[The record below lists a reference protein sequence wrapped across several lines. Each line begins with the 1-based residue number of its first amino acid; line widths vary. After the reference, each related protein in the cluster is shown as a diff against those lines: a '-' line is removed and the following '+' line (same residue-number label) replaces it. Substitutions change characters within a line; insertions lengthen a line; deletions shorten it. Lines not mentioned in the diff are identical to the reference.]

1 VGNSKEYEMTKAQ
14 WKVKIEQAS
23 ADANY
28 ERRNFR
34 KKCVTLGIVEFVKE
48 DGHIFY
54 EMKYRGC
61 FICTMFNDGTEGLKL
76 CAVWNTIAIAEETIE
91 KIEGVKHESN

>member
-1 VGNSKEYEMTKAQ
+1 MTNAQ

-34 KKCVTLGIVEFVKE
+34 KECVTQGIVEFVR
-48 DGHIFY
+48 DRNFY
-54 EMKYRGC
+54 QMKYRGQFVC
-61 FICTMFNDGTEGLKL
+61 YLYGNGEESLKL
-76 CAVWNTIAIAEETIE
+76 LAVWNTIKIAENNQ
-91 KIEGVKHESN
+91 KD

>member
-1 VGNSKEYEMTKAQ
+1 MTDIQ

-34 KKCVTLGIVEFVKE
+34 KKCVTLGIVEIVRRN
-48 DGHIFY
+48 GSYYY

-61 FICTMFNDGTEGLKL
+61 FVCTLFKSGEDDLKL
-76 CAVWNTIAIAEETIE
+76 LAVWNTIAIAEETIE
-91 KIEGVKHESN
+91 KIEGVKHDC

>member
-1 VGNSKEYEMTKAQ
+1 MTKAQ
-14 WKVKIEQAS
+14 WEVKIEQAS

-34 KKCVTLGIVEFVKE
+34 KKCVTLGIVEFVRRN
-48 DGHIFY
+48 GCYFY

-61 FICTMFNDGTEGLKL
+61 FVCTLYNDKEEPLKL
-76 CAVWNTIAIAEETIE
+76 MAAWNAIAIAEETIE
-91 KIEGVKHESN
+91 EIEGEKHDC

>member
-1 VGNSKEYEMTKAQ
+1 MTKAQ
-14 WKVKIEQAS
+14 LKVKREQVS

-34 KKCVTLGIVEFVKE
+34 KKCVTLGIVEFIRMN
-48 DGHIFY
+48 GCYFY
-54 EMKYRGC
+54 DMKYRGC
-61 FICTMFNDGTEGLKL
+61 FVCTLYNDKEQVLKL
-76 CAVWNTIAIAEETIE
+76 MAVWNTIEIAEETIE